1 MAATLRWWR
10 APLLGTL
17 VLSVLLLLGML
28 AFDAFDP
35 SGSGPI
41 LTRFLIS
48 VVVVVGLQIFMGT
61 SGIISFGHVGFMAL
75 GAYIV
80 AILVTPPTIKATSL
94 DSAPAFLRDA
104 SPDFIVA
111 LLIAF
116 LVTAVVAFVV
126 GIALVRLA
134 GAAAA
139 IATYGLL
146 VIVQNLLSNSGSL
159 TLAPQTFY
167 GIPALT
173 TMWWAFAAAVG
184 AILSALVFRYSRSGI
199 ALEAAR
205 SDDLAARTS
214 GVDIHRARLRAW
226 TLSAAIVAVGGG
238 LYATFIQ
245 ALSPTLFGL
254 SVTIVYLTMLIFGGS
269 TVSGA
274 VVGAAGIT
282 FITQLLDGIKG
293 SIEVVGKT
301 VETAHVTTIVL
312 ALIIV
317 LVMMFLPGGL
327 LGRWELHEWPGRI
340 RHRRRL
346 RREERQ
352 RGSETPNDRAAG
364 TPQAGVATSMS
375 TNNE

>member
-1 MAATLRWWR
+1 MAGTLRWWR
-10 APLLGTL
+10 APLIGTAL
-17 VLSVLLLLGML
+17 LSGLLLVGVL
-28 AFDAFDP
+28 AYQELDP
-35 SGSGPI
+35 SGSTQI

-48 VVVVVGLQIFMGT
+48 VIVVVGIQVFMGT

-80 AILVTPPTIKATSL
+80 AILATPATLKATSL
-94 DSAPAFLRDA
+94 KDAPAFLRDA
-104 SPDFIVA
+104 APDFFVA

-116 LVTAVVAFVV
+116 FVTAVVAFVV
-126 GIALVRLA
+126 GIALVRLT

-146 VIVQNLLSNSGSL
+146 IIVQNLLSNSGSI

-167 GIPALT
+167 GIPPLT
-173 TMWWAFAAAVG
+173 TVWWAFGIAVA
-184 AILSALVFRYSRSGI
+184 AILVALVFRYSRSGI

-205 SDDLAARTS
+205 ADELAATTS
-214 GVDIHRARLRAW
+214 GVDVQRARLRAW
-226 TLSAAIVAVGGG
+226 TLSAAIVGVGGG

-282 FITQLLDGIKG
+282 FITQMLDGIEG
-293 SIEVVGKT
+293 SVKVGGLTIEA
-301 VETAHVTTIVL
+301 AHITTIIL

-317 LVMMFLPGGL
+317 LVMMFLRGGL
-327 LGRWELHEWPGRI
+327 LGRWELHEWPARLK
-340 RHRRRL
+340 L
-346 RREERQ
+346 RRE
-352 RGSETPNDRAAG
+352 RAAR
-364 TPQAGVATSMS
+364 
-375 TNNE
+375 

>member
-1 MAATLRWWR
+1 VIAATLRWWR
-10 APLLGTL
+10 APLAGT
-17 VLSVLLLLGML
+17 VLLTGVLLLAVL
-28 AFDAFDP
+28 AFQALTG
-35 SGSGPI
+35 SGSEQI
-41 LTRFLIS
+41 VSRFLIS
-48 VVVVVGLQIFMGT
+48 VVVVVGIQIFMGT

-80 AILVTPPTIKATSL
+80 AILVTPTTLKQTSL
-94 DSAPAFLRDA
+94 DEAPAFLRDA
-104 SPDFIVA
+104 APDFIVA

-116 LVTAVVAFVV
+116 LVTAIVAFVV

-146 VIVQNLLSNSGSL
+146 VIVQNLLSNSSSL

-173 TMWWAFAAAVG
+173 TMWGAFAAAVG
-184 AILSALVFRYSRSGI
+184 AIFIALIFRYSRSGI

-205 SDDLAARTS
+205 ADDLAARTS
-214 GVDIHRARLRAW
+214 GVDVQRARLRAW
-226 TLSAAIVAVGGG
+226 TLSAAVVGVGGG

-274 VVGAAGIT
+274 VVGAAAIT
-282 FITQLLDGIKG
+282 FLTQWLDGIDG
-293 SIEVVGKT
+293 NIAVAGLTIEA
-301 VETAHVTTIVL
+301 AHITTIVL

-317 LVMMFLPGGL
+317 LVMMFLPSGL
-327 LGRWELHEWPGRI
+327 LGRWELHEWPARL
-340 RHRRRL
+340 RLRRRL
-346 RREERQ
+346 RREEEP
-352 RGSETPNDRAAG
+352 RGGGDPDDRTRAG
-364 TPQAGVATSMS
+364 PEPRLEQESRAIP
-375 TNNE
+375 